1 MASAA
6 GKFLW
11 SCSIGVGH
19 SYYIMGMVLWDHV
32 LLDCESRFKCLL

>member
-19 SYYIMGMVLWDHV
+19 SYIMGMVLCDHV
-32 LLDCESRFKCLL
+32 FVRL